1 MGSRSLLGGGFL
13 VEHHLERSSS
23 VSKELWIDSFQRVVS
38 LSQWTSDSG
47 SVSFSGLVMSGMVL
61 RLGHLESNYTRIF
74 AIYLIITNLSH
85 HSIKITHHSQ
95 LLLIIESFFT

>member
-85 HSIKITHHSQ
+85 QPLKY
-95 LLLIIESFFT
+95 FM